1 MSMTLTVAPDELD
14 AIDVVFI
21 KELCNVIFLCSEGK
35 TPYP

>member
-1 MSMTLTVAPDELD
+1 MSMTLTVALDELD

-21 KELCNVIFLCSEGK
+21 KEFCNLIFLCSERK